1 MPDTNEDDRQSLGQ
15 QVGVTKDLVEVELKK
30 LLTLQPKETGAWARK
45 NKDLLVRRSCSDNRL
60 SS

>member
-1 MPDTNEDDRQSLGQ
+1 MSDTNKDDHQSLGQ

-30 LLTLQPKETGAWARK
+30 LLTLQPKKTGAWACK
-45 NKDLLVRRSCSDNRL
+45 NKDLLVCCSCSDNRL